1 VDYLSRIAE
10 QRILEAIERGELKNL
25 AYEGKPLEIE
35 NLSNIPEELRMGYK
49 ILKNAHILPE
59 ELEIKK
65 EMLSLQDLIDC
76 CTSASER
83 QFLQKKL
90 NEKTLRFNL
99 LMEKRRC
106 SGSVLNSYRKRIY
119 LKLGKDS
126 D

>member
-1 VDYLSRIAE
+1 MDYLSRIAE

-126 D
+126 G